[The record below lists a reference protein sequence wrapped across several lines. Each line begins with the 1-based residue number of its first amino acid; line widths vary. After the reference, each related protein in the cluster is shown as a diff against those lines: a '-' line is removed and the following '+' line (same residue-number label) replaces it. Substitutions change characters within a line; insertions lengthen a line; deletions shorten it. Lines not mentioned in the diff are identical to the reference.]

1 MDITVIELGLGEV
14 VCNYGAYEGRP
25 AVFLEPVKTLGI
37 ATGQPGQS
45 APDTSKDAV
54 APRTVILRIH
64 NASGAY
70 VVMEDLVS
78 AMNFIDGENRNI
90 QSKSHHRGTGRD
102 GMSAVES
109 WIDSIV
115 LAVMELPNRNSPE
128 DQPEMMLVTDAELRS
143 ILEDKCIEINLR
155 IE

>member
-1 MDITVIELGLGEV
+1 
-14 VCNYGAYEGRP
+14 
-25 AVFLEPVKTLGI
+25 
-37 ATGQPGQS
+37 
-45 APDTSKDAV
+45 
-54 APRTVILRIH
+54 
-64 NASGAY
+64 
-70 VVMEDLVS
+70 
-78 AMNFIDGENRNI
+78 
-90 QSKSHHRGTGRD
+90 
-102 GMSAVES
+102 MSAVES

>member
-1 MDITVIELGLGEV
+1 MIKPTIGRV
-14 VCNYGAYEGRP
+14 VWYHLP
-25 AVFLEPVKTLGI
+25 
-37 ATGQPGQS
+37 
-45 APDTSKDAV
+45 
-54 APRTVILRIH
+54 
-64 NASGAY
+64 
-70 VVMEDLVS
+70 
-78 AMNFIDGENRNI
+78 FI
-90 QSKSHHRGTGRD
+90 GRD
-102 GMSAVES
+102 RMSAVES